1 MNPSPWPACFRAL
14 AVAGLLLAV
23 IAMSG
28 CQSTPKEI
36 VVEKVVE
43 RKVEVPNSLLTC
55 SAEPETGST
64 WVSQRDVAQY
74 LIKLAAAG
82 QDCRAKLA
90 AVRRLVLAQ

>member
-1 MNPSPWPACFRAL
+1 MNPSPWPACFRSL
-14 AVAGLLLAV
+14 AVASLLLAV

-28 CQSTPKEI
+28 CQSTPKEV

-55 SAEPETGST
+55 SAEPVAGTT

-74 LIKLAAAG
+74 LVRLAAAG
-82 QDCRAKLA
+82 EDCRTKLI
-90 AVRRLVLAQ
+90 AVRRLLQTR